1 MERVN
6 PDGQRGRPRSEASR
20 QAILEATRAL
30 LTEHGFEH
38 LAIHLVAE
46 AAGVGKQ
53 TVYRWW
59 PNKAALVATAVLE
72 GFVAVP
78 VLTPDD
84 DDADPRATLLRWFT
98 SLLRLYRQPAMAALM
113 RAMTAASAE
122 DPDVA
127 ARLSTHL
134 LQPFRAQIAQ
144 YLSPRGLEDRR
155 AAVVAEALIGVLFL
169 RLLDRRVATATAD
182 SDDDDID
189 LLIALVPE
197 TLPEHPEVRDAR

>member
-30 LTEHGFEH
+30 LTEHGFDH

-78 VLTPDD
+78 DLAPSADD
-84 DDADPRATLLRWFT
+84 CDPRATLRQWFS
-98 SLLRLYRQPAMAALM
+98 SLLQLYRQPAMASLM

-127 ARLSTHL
+127 AKLSTHL
-134 LQPFRAQIAQ
+134 LAPFREQIALH
-144 YLSPRGLEDRR
+144 LSPCGLSDRR
-155 AAVVAEALIGVLFL
+155 AAVVADALIGTLFL
-169 RLLDRRVATATAD
+169 RLLDRRD
-182 SDDDDID
+182 NENDGDDDIA
-189 LLIALVPE
+189 LLIALVP
-197 TLPEHPEVRDAR
+197 LPEVEHER